1 MLVCIS
7 LIKYVICRFFL
18 LRDKDEPSEFCFS
31 QFASS
36 SLSVGRPWH
45 RVEKSLEHVCKGYFW
60 VCHHILVAVS
70 MSVQHY
76 FNVCG
81 DKRIHV
87 HLLKA
92 YQGLVKIRMGEIHS

>member
-45 RVEKSLEHVCKGYFW
+45 RVENHLSTYVKVISGCAIMSWWLSPCQCGI
-60 VCHHILVAVS
+60 IL
-70 MSVQHY
+70 MSV
-76 FNVCG
+76 VIRESMCICLR
-81 DKRIHV
+81 RI
-87 HLLKA
+87 KD
-92 YQGLVKIRMGEIHS
+92 